1 MYSEKFGFQNILTK
15 IFQRF
20 FYYYYSLNKVF
31 FLSLS
36 LISILLLLSLLPLFI
51 QQHSAKG
58 NFIIFP
64 FIFFFRWTC
73 YTLLRFPFS
82 LPKLDFPYFIFVRKK
97 KVLKYTH
104 SFSPWQRNFQ
114 HTFTLPV
121 YFWSLTLNLI
131 FFPLFL
137 HRSCVLS
144 PEPYQIQTSTPEF
157 PPKKQRY
164 GPSRKEISRINY
176 EKLVWR
182 AEGRKDGNFF
192 VFVIIPHHGYIYSCN
207 PFMSSKIGGERF
219 FSFECGCW
227 NTTQHGNNGTAAFA
241 LNWNPSAT

>member
-64 FIFFFRWTC
+64 FIFFFRCTC

-97 KVLKYTH
+97 K
-104 SFSPWQRNFQ
+104 NFKI
-114 HTFTLPV
+114 HTQ
-121 YFWSLTLNLI
+121 
-131 FFPLFL
+131 FFPLTEKFSAHFYPASVFL
-137 HRSCVLS
+137 VSDAQFDFLS
-144 PEPYQIQTSTPEF
+144 SLPPQI
-157 PPKKQRY
+157 
-164 GPSRKEISRINY
+164 
-176 EKLVWR
+176 L
-182 AEGRKDGNFF
+182 
-192 VFVIIPHHGYIYSCN
+192 C
-207 PFMSSKIGGERF
+207 
-219 FSFECGCW
+219 
-227 NTTQHGNNGTAAFA
+227 A
-241 LNWNPSAT
+241 LS